1 MPDETPKT
9 EMMEVA
15 IVEDKK
21 PLAQPEQNPAFGLI
35 SEGKFQEM
43 TQGVTVPALAGGI
56 AGVFAV
62 GMIPR
67 LVKWDSGWKDVAVSL
82 GTTLVGGLLLGKVN
96 KSAAYGFVLGGGVL
110 TVIKTLRMVLGNR
123 PELKVLG
130 DGLGASDLI
139 YDVGA
144 DEYEEFFG
152 AGSDVLT
159 EEELFGIGEDPIIP
173 TAGDW

>member
-9 EMMEVA
+9 EMQEVVL
-15 IVEDKK
+15 VETQ
-21 PLAQPEQNPAFGLI
+21 PLAQPEQNPGFGLI
-35 SEGKFQEM
+35 SEAKFQEM

-62 GMIPR
+62 GMIPK
-67 LVKWDSGWKDVAVSL
+67 LVKWDTGWKDVAVSL
-82 GTTLVGGLLLGKVN
+82 GATLVGGLVLGKVN
-96 KSAAYGFVLGGGVL
+96 KVAAYGFVLGGGVL

-152 AGSDVLT
+152 SGSDVLT